1 MTTAR
6 YKKIVD
12 IVGVT
17 IAAIGVPLFF
27 VGQFQEVQRERVN
40 RTLNYVEEYNRGD
53 IFEVRKEILEAWS
66 TLPISVGQL
75 SDLEA
80 NPVIW
85 DKLVDDLAVT
95 NPEFRSA
102 VIELV
107 SYFDTVGFCVSV
119 HECDADT
126 ARQLIAS
133 PATAFCNLYGSLV
146 DDIRSEASL
155 STFGGGL
162 VELVALNE
170 RDVDCDV

>member
-17 IAAIGVPLFF
+17 IAVIGVPLFF
-27 VGQFQEVQRERVN
+27 VGEYQEVQRERIN
-40 RTLNYVEEYNRGD
+40 RTLDYVEEYNRGD
-53 IFEVRKEILEAWS
+53 IFEVRKGLLEAWS
-66 TLPISVGQL
+66 SLPIPVGEL

-80 NPVIW
+80 DPVIW
-85 DKLVDDLAVT
+85 GKLVDDLAVT

-107 SYFDTVGFCVSV
+107 SYFDTVGFCISV
-119 HECDADT
+119 NECDAHT
-126 ARQLIAS
+126 AQQLIAS

-146 DDIRSEASL
+146 VDIRSESSL

-170 RDVDCDV
+170 QSQDCNI